1 MKKTLIQNAQALV
14 SGQLRDVDV
23 LFDTRIR
30 KIVPRGTHIDEDA
43 TIVDG
48 TGKVL
53 LPGLVDV
60 HVHLREPGHTEKE
73 TIATGTKA
81 AAAGGFTTI
90 FAMPNVLP
98 FPSTKEVM
106 KDYLALIDK
115 EAVVHVHP
123 YGTITINEA
132 GKDIV
137 DYASLKELGIEWFS
151 DDGVGVARDDV
162 MKKAMTSAKEN
173 DVLFACHTED
183 MRYRK
188 PGASVHESEYAKQNG
203 WLGIPSDCEF
213 AQLARDLDLVRAIG
227 NRYHACHISAKE
239 SVERLAQAKRN
250 GCDVSGEV
258 TAHHLLLEDKDVQ
271 GTNWKMNPPL
281 RAHEDRMALIEGL
294 EQGKLDFIANDHAPH
309 SVADKEKPMDKAPF
323 GIVSLETSFA
333 LLYTEFVHKQKRWT
347 LPQLVDW
354 MSTTPA
360 RRFGLED
367 IGHIRI
373 GAPADLILVDLEN
386 EYTIEAD
393 CFESMG
399 KNTPF
404 DHVKVHAQVCETFV
418 DGKSVWKGKTA

>member
-1 MKKTLIQNAQALV
+1 
-14 SGQLRDVDV
+14 
-23 LFDTRIR
+23 
-30 KIVPRGTHIDEDA
+30 
-43 TIVDG
+43 
-48 TGKVL
+48 
-53 LPGLVDV
+53 
-60 HVHLREPGHTEKE
+60 
-73 TIATGTKA
+73 
-81 AAAGGFTTI
+81 
-90 FAMPNVLP
+90 
-98 FPSTKEVM
+98 
-106 KDYLALIDK
+106 
-115 EAVVHVHP
+115 
-123 YGTITINEA
+123 
-132 GKDIV
+132 
-137 DYASLKELGIEWFS
+137 
-151 DDGVGVARDDV
+151 

-213 AQLARDLDLVRAIG
+213 AQLARDLDLVRDIG

-294 EQGKLDFIANDHAPH
+294 EQGKLDFIANDHAPAQRGRQGKTNGQGAVWH
-309 SVADKEKPMDKAPF
+309 RFSGNELRAAVH
-323 GIVSLETSFA
+323 GICTQA
-333 LLYTEFVHKQKRWT
+333 KT
-347 LPQLVDW
+347 LDAAAARRLDVDA
-354 MSTTPA
+354 PA

-399 KNTPF
+399 KTPRLI
-404 DHVKVHAQVCETFV
+404 T
-418 DGKSVWKGKTA
+418 